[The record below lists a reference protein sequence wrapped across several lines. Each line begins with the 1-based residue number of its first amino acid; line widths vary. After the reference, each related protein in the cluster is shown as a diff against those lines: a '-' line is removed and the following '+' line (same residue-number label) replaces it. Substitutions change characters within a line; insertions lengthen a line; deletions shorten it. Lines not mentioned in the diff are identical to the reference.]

1 MPMRPEPPHQHGKTP
16 HIGVLLC
23 NLGTPTAPT
32 AAALRLYLAQFLSD
46 RRVVELPR
54 LLWWPI
60 LHGVVLRLRPRKSAA
75 KYASIWLPDGSPL
88 KVWTERQA
96 ALLQGYLGERGH
108 QVQVRWAMR
117 YGQPSVASGLDALK
131 AAGCTRIL
139 VLPAY
144 PQYSAATTASVAD
157 AVFAWGRT
165 VRNLPEL
172 RLVRNYHDQPE
183 HIAALAASVQRH
195 WQAHGRPDVLLLSF
209 HGMPAR
215 TLDKGDPYH
224 CECHKTARLLAEALG
239 LSRDQYRL
247 TFQSRFGR
255 AKWLQ
260 PYTEPTLVEL
270 ARSGVARVDALCP
283 GFACDCIET
292 LEEIALEAK
301 AAFMQAG
308 GREFHYI
315 PCLNDSTEGMRALTA
330 LCEQHLAGWPTRAVP
345 DPSAA
350 EASRAR
356 ALAMGAQQ

>member
-1 MPMRPEPPHQHGKTP
+1 MPMQPEPHFSHGKSPQT
-16 HIGVLLC
+16 GLLLC

-32 AAALRLYLAQFLSD
+32 AAALRPYLAQFLSD
-46 RRVVELPR
+46 PRVVELPR

-75 KYASIWLPDGSPL
+75 KYSSIWLPEGSPL

-96 ALLQGYLGERGH
+96 KLLQGYLGERGH

-144 PQYSAATTASVAD
+144 PQYSAATSASVAD
-157 AVFAWGRT
+157 AVFAWGRK

-183 HIAALAASVQRH
+183 HIAALAASVRGH
-195 WQAHGRPDVLLLSF
+195 WQAHGRPDVLLMSF

-215 TLDKGDPYH
+215 TLEKGDPYH
-224 CECHKTARLLAEALG
+224 CECHKTGRLLAEALG
-239 LSRDQYRL
+239 LSTDQYRV

-260 PYTEPTLVEL
+260 PYTEPTLIEL
-270 ARSGVARVDALCP
+270 ARSGVARVDTICP
-283 GFACDCIET
+283 GFASDCIET
-292 LEEIALEAK
+292 LEEINLEARS
-301 AAFMQAG
+301 AFLQAG
-308 GREFHYI
+308 GKVFHYI
-315 PCLNDSTEGMRALTA
+315 ACLNDSHEGMQALTA
-330 LCEQHLAGWPTRAVP
+330 LCEQHLLGWPTRQPNNPVAN
-345 DPSAA
+345 AL
-350 EASRAR
+350 SRQR
-356 ALAMGAQQ
+356 ALALGAKN

>member
-1 MPMRPEPPHQHGKTP
+1 MQTEPPYSHDQSPKT
-16 HIGVLLC
+16 GLLLC

-32 AAALRLYLAQFLSD
+32 AAALRPYLAQFLSD
-46 RRVVELPR
+46 PRVVELPR

-60 LHGVVLRLRPRKSAA
+60 LHGAVLRLRPRKSAA
-75 KYASIWLPDGSPL
+75 KYASIWLPEGSPL

-96 ALLQGYLGERGH
+96 KLLQGYLGERGH

-183 HIAALAASVQRH
+183 HIAALAASVRRH
-195 WQAHGRPDVLLLSF
+195 WQAHGRPNVLLLSF

-215 TLDKGDPYH
+215 TLEKGDPYH

-239 LSRDQYRL
+239 LSAGQYRV

-260 PYTEPTLVEL
+260 PYTEPTLIEL

-283 GFACDCIET
+283 GFSCDCIET
-292 LEEIALEAK
+292 LEEINLEARS
-301 AAFMQAG
+301 AFLQAG
-308 GREFHYI
+308 GKEFHYI
-315 PCLNDSTEGMRALTA
+315 PCLNDSPEGMQALTA
-330 LCEQHLAGWPTRAVP
+330 LCEQHLLGWPTRQAS
-345 DPSAA
+345 DPAA
-350 EASRAR
+350 LQASRAR
-356 ALAMGAQQ
+356 ARALGALD

>member
-1 MPMRPEPPHQHGKTP
+1 
-16 HIGVLLC
+16 
-23 NLGTPTAPT
+23 
-32 AAALRLYLAQFLSD
+32 
-46 RRVVELPR
+46 
-54 LLWWPI
+54 
-60 LHGVVLRLRPRKSAA
+60 
-75 KYASIWLPDGSPL
+75 
-88 KVWTERQA
+88 
-96 ALLQGYLGERGH
+96 
-108 QVQVRWAMR
+108 MR

-239 LSRDQYRL
+239 LSADQYRV

-260 PYTEPTLVEL
+260 PYTEPTLIEL
-270 ARSGVARVDALCP
+270 ARSGVARVDAICP
-283 GFACDCIET
+283 GFSCDCIET
-292 LEEIALEAK
+292 LEEINLEARS
-301 AAFMQAG
+301 AFLQAG
-308 GREFHYI
+308 GKAFHYI
-315 PCLNDSTEGMRALTA
+315 DCLNDSHEGMHALTA
-330 LCEQHLAGWPTRAVP
+330 LCEQHLSGWPTRQP
-345 DPSAA
+345 PNPSACA
-350 EASRAR
+350 QSRQR
-356 ALAMGAQQ
+356 AMAMGAKS